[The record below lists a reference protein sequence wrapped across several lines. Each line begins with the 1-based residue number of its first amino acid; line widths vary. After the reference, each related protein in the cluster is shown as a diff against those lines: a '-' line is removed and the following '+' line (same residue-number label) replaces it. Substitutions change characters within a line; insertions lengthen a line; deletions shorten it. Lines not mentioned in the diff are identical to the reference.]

1 MATEKK
7 QEPAEGDRTERFAFV
22 GVAFGLGL
30 ALLTV
35 PLAFNGYGAL
45 QGARSDGSPGLL
57 FAWLVY
63 WCLVPFPVAIAL
75 GGVYGVIKLMFMLHL
90 RHSPSIPIQLVMSA
104 GLLYVAYRIG
114 N

>member
-1 MATEKK
+1 
-7 QEPAEGDRTERFAFV
+7 
-22 GVAFGLGL
+22 L

-35 PLAFNGYGAL
+35 PLVFVGNGAH
-45 QGARSDGSPGLL
+45 QVARSDGSPGLL

-63 WCLVPFPVAIAL
+63 SWLVPLPIAIAL
-75 GGVYGVIKLMFMLHL
+75 VGVYGVIKLMFMLHL
-90 RHSPSIPIQLVMSA
+90 RHSPSIPIQLVISA